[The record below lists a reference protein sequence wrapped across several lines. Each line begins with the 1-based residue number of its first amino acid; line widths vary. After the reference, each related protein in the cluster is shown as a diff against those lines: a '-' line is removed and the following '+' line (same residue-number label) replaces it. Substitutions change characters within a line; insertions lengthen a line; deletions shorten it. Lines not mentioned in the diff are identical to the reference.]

1 MLARWIFASYS
12 RLLAGVALAGVAV
25 ALAGCNDSVAQKA
38 EPSRPVL
45 VATAHYE
52 AETPERSFVGTIRP
66 RIESDLGFRVPG
78 KVAKRLVEV
87 GQRVEIG
94 QPLALLDEVDLKLQA
109 EQAEA
114 EQRAATGVLAQAA
127 AAETRAKNL
136 KVSGWTTDAQLDQA
150 KATADEA
157 RARLNRAERQV
168 ELTRNSLSYAT
179 LEADARGV
187 VTATMIEPGQVVAA
201 GQAAIRVAR
210 LVEKEAVV
218 AIPETLVDRAKTGT
232 ATVSLWSDPNTKYAA
247 HLRELSPSA
256 DPATRTYLAKFSLPG
271 VGDNVELGMTAT
283 LTLADPATERV
294 ARLPLSALFRQGGD
308 PSLYLVDDNGEV
320 KLQPVKVKS
329 YESNDV
335 VISSGV
341 PEGAK
346 VVALGVQKIDP
357 NEKVRVVSQPS
368 RSWRSELPS
377 LRGAGDWSIPSQPPG
392 LPCSLATTVL
402 FFAA

>member
-1 MLARWIFASYS
+1 MLARLIFASYS
-12 RLLAGVALAGVAV
+12 KLLAGALLASVAV

-38 EPSRPVL
+38 EPTRPVL

-52 AETPERSFVGTIRP
+52 AEIPERSFVGTIRP

-127 AAETRAKNL
+127 ADETRAKNL
-136 KVSGWTTDAQLDQA
+136 KASGWTTDAQLDQA

-168 ELTRNSLSYAT
+168 ELTRNSLAYAT

-187 VTATMIEPGQVVAA
+187 VTATMIEPGQVVAS
-201 GQAAIRVAR
+201 GQTAIRVAR
-210 LVEKEAVV
+210 LAEKEAVV

-232 ATVSLWSDPNTKYAA
+232 ATVSLWSDPNKKYAA

-256 DPATRTYLAKFSLPG
+256 DPATRTYLAKFSLPD

-283 LTLADPATERV
+283 LTLSDAATERV

-308 PSLYLVDDNGEV
+308 PSLYVVDDKGDV
-320 KLQPVKVKS
+320 TLQPVKVKA

-335 VISSGV
+335 LISSGV
-341 PEGAK
+341 AEGAK

-357 NEKVRVVSQPS
+357 SEKVRVVSQ
-368 RSWRSELPS
+368 
-377 LRGAGDWSIPSQPPG
+377 
-392 LPCSLATTVL
+392 LA
-402 FFAA
+402 F